1 MSADDSKHTILIVED
16 DDLNRT
22 LFRDIL
28 QHHEYSVL
36 EATSGGEAIAV
47 AKQKRP
53 DLILMDIQLPIMDGY
68 ETVARLKADPDT
80 RDIPVMAVTAFTMQ
94 DDVDKIIAGGF
105 DDYLSKPI
113 DIPELLDKVKDLVL
127 R

>member
-1 MSADDSKHTILIVED
+1 MSADDRKHAILVVED

-36 EATSGGEAIAV
+36 EATSGGEGIAV
-47 AKQKRP
+47 AKQNRP
-53 DLILMDIQLPIMDGY
+53 GLILMDIQLPIMDGY

-80 RDIPVMAVTAFTMQ
+80 RDIPVMAVTGYTMQ

-113 DIPELLDKVKDLVL
+113 DIPEFLDKVKHLVVK
-127 R
+127 